1 MSVDT
6 RSESEALASDLRDMW
21 DQLEAIRRDAKA
33 LVSGLRPD
41 QLAWRPA
48 PDRWSIAECLDHLS
62 RMAEVVMPSIDAGI
76 ANARARGWL
85 RRGPYRPGPL
95 QRWMLRATEPPPK
108 VRVKVK
114 GSLGPTP
121 GRAPEE
127 CVSRFFSF
135 QDEIQLRL
143 ASASDLDL
151 GRIKIPSPV
160 VSWIRYPLGF
170 AFLFLLAH
178 ERRHLWQAWQVRRDP
193 GFPK

>member
-1 MSVDT
+1 MSVPVET
-6 RSESEALASDLRDMW
+6 ESGALAPDLRDMW

-33 LVSGLRPD
+33 LVAGLRPD
-41 QLAWRPA
+41 QLAWRPV
-48 PDRWSIAECLDHLS
+48 PDRWSIAECLDHLT

-76 ANARARGWL
+76 KNARARGWL

-95 QRWMLRATEPPPK
+95 QRWILRGTEPPPK

-114 GSLGPTP
+114 ESLGPTA
-121 GRAPEE
+121 GRDPEE
-127 CVSRFFSF
+127 CVARFFTS

-151 GRIKIPSPV
+151 KRIKIPSPV

-170 AFLFLLAH
+170 ALD
-178 ERRHLWQAWQVRRDP
+178 RKSVV
-193 GFPK
+193 

>member
-1 MSVDT
+1 MSVET
-6 RSESEALASDLRDMW
+6 RSQSEALASDLRDMW

-48 PDRWSIAECLDHLS
+48 PDRWSIAECLDHLT
-62 RMAEVVMPSIDAGI
+62 RMAEAVMPSIDAGI

-95 QRWMLRATEPPPK
+95 QRWMLRGTEPPPK
-108 VRVKVK
+108 VRVRVK
-114 GSLGPTP
+114 ESLGPTA

-127 CVSRFFSF
+127 CVARFFTA

-151 GRIKIPSPV
+151 KRIKIPSPV

-193 GFPK
+193 GFPG